1 MRLTDKTAVV
11 TGGASGIGAGLC
23 RAFAQ
28 EGAQV
33 AVADLRLEAAEE
45 LAAEICAAGGRA
57 VAWAMNVAERT
68 TVEQAAGAIAERF
81 GPVDIWV
88 NNAGVS
94 YIVPFL
100 ECSDELWDRTLD
112 VNLKGAFIGCQA
124 ALRQMLPRK
133 QGVILNMSSVSG
145 KIGATQYA
153 AYCASKFGIIGL
165 TQSLALDFAGDGI
178 RVNAICPGVVM
189 TALWDGQIADYTRK
203 RNMPVS
209 GVRSYLES
217 KVPAGRLCTPED
229 VARTA
234 VFLASDDAAFIT
246 GQAINVSGGIVMH

>member
-189 TALWDGQIADYTRK
+189 TALWDGQIADYAAQAQHACLRGT
-203 RNMPVS
+203 V
-209 GVRSYLES
+209 
-217 KVPAGRLCTPED
+217 VPGEQ
-229 VARTA
+229 
-234 VFLASDDAAFIT
+234 
-246 GQAINVSGGIVMH
+246 GSGGPAVHARGCGARRQSSWPVTMPPSSQGRRSMSRAAS